1 MKSYLSFFVPIW
13 TVYLLLA
20 IWEIR
25 HYVCLF
31 SKVVKNTVIVF
42 TGIKR
47 KSIYFLCKSF
57 FFFLIVSSHMYV
69 CSNQLGSVHNSPVG
83 CVVGFSVFVSFVFL
97 VLQATPK
104 SSYGFVLFQTPSFII
119 LFCVL
124 ETFVGLVFLCR
135 VYCCVCQ
142 HTASS
147 RPYTSK

>member
-1 MKSYLSFFVPIW
+1 MQKL
-13 TVYLLLA
+13 
-20 IWEIR
+20 
-25 HYVCLF
+25 
-31 SKVVKNTVIVF
+31 
-42 TGIKR
+42 
-47 KSIYFLCKSF
+47 

-142 HTASS
+142 HSVNQAIHKQVEIIGSEATENQHHMHAQGS
-147 RPYTSK
+147 TEV